1 MNDVAIIKT
10 LLQKYSK
17 DIYSLFTLLQAV
29 RDEVN
34 IDPEA
39 DQDLKIDSLLVVA
52 QFVVNGLGEKLSV
65 LSGEEL

>member
-39 DQDLKIDSLLVVA
+39 DQDLKIDSLLLLA

>member
-1 MNDVAIIKT
+1 MNDIAIIKT

-17 DIYSLFTLLQAV
+17 DIHSLFTLLQAV

-34 IDPEA
+34 IDPDA

-52 QFVVNGLGEKLSV
+52 QFVVNGLGEKLSI

>member
-17 DIYSLFTLLQAV
+17 EIYSLFTLLQAV

-39 DQDLKIDSLLVVA
+39 DQDLKIDSLLLLA

>member
-1 MNDVAIIKT
+1 MNDIAIIKT
-10 LLQKYSK
+10 LLKKYSK

>member
-10 LLQKYSK
+10 LLQKHSK

-39 DQDLKIDSLLVVA
+39 DQDLKIDSLLLLA

>member
-1 MNDVAIIKT
+1 MNDIAIIKT

>member
-1 MNDVAIIKT
+1 MNDIAIIKT

-39 DQDLKIDSLLVVA
+39 DQDLKIDSLLVLA